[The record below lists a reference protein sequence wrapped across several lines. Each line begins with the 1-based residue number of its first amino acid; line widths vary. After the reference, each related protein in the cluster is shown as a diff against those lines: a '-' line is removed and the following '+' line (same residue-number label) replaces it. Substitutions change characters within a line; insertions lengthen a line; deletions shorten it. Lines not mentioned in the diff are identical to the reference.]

1 MRLFLDTNIFP
12 EFINRRAQYES
23 VCHLIDAIVEGKHSA
38 CISTGCIYTLSF
50 LFERSLKAQGIHKP
64 EQTAR
69 LRRYLTEVL
78 HVAELVDLS
87 HYAAEQAIDDEHF
100 SDIED
105 SFQYQCALENGCD
118 VFVTIN
124 VDDFKNADQ
133 LQMEILTPAAFVDK
147 YL

>member
-69 LRRYLTEVL
+69 LRSYLTEVL

-133 LQMEILTPAAFVDK
+133 LQIEILTPAAFVEK